1 LVYPGLVSNRKHQ
14 INKVDPDSRVAPIYK
29 NFKSVNYMDLIPD
42 LVGAIQEQ
50 QELIELLKTENEK
63 MKNELLLSDEKQ
75 NTLEARLV
83 KLERAN

>member
-1 LVYPGLVSNRKHQ
+1 
-14 INKVDPDSRVAPIYK
+14 
-29 NFKSVNYMDLIPD
+29 MDLIPD
-42 LVGAIQEQ
+42 LLGAIQEQ
-50 QELIELLKTENEK
+50 QKLIELLKTENEK